1 MITPGKAGQCRRSH
15 LIRIT
20 AIPARACGGD
30 TGDVTSPA
38 LLHYPP
44 YLHRKGRTMKSQ
56 SMPTVTTSP
65 QKSPPHRPTVFTQ
78 TGECQI
84 TAGIDYARG
93 REVGGSAIGDFNLAM
108 IRRTMDVICIPASA
122 GVNGVNETLNAAM
135 AALAAFKPVD
145 EIEGMIAAQ
154 AVALHFGAMECFR
167 RSMLPA
173 QHAEVASKLRRDGA
187 NLARGMT
194 DMLEALDR
202 KRGKGP
208 QVVRVERVVVHEG
221 GQAIVGNVAPNPGG
235 GRG

>member
-1 MITPGKAGQCRRSH
+1 MDADFAGVAAKS
-15 LIRIT
+15 T
-20 AIPARACGGD
+20 ATAS
-30 TGDVTSPA
+30 T
-38 LLHYPP
+38 
-44 YLHRKGRTMKSQ
+44 SQ
-56 SMPTVTTSP
+56 SMLGHLPSISPNFFQDSIMTTPQNVATITSP
-65 QKSPPHRPTVFTQ
+65 QKPPSHRPTVVTQ
-78 TGECQI
+78 TGEGQI

-93 REVGGSAIGDFNLAM
+93 REVGGSAIGDFNLAV
-108 IRRTMDVICIPASA
+108 IRRTMDVICIPDSV
-122 GVNGVNETLNAAM
+122 GVNGVNETLNAAL
-135 AALAAFKPVD
+135 AALAAFKPTD
-145 EIEGMIAAQ
+145 EIEGMIATQ

-194 DMLEALDR
+194 DMLDALDR